1 MGRCRGV
8 SMALAMLFLLAGP
21 AFGKSITF
29 GVQAPLSGKYANE
42 GQGIANAVKLI
53 ADRLNEGNGL
63 LGRQVRVITCDDRGD
78 AKAAERCAHELV
90 SKGVFAV
97 VGSYTSGATAASQ
110 PIYDKAEILQTS
122 DGTAEELT
130 LHGYKLF
137 FRNAPPNSAEARFTA
152 KYLIEARHFERIA
165 VLSDHSSFSKGL
177 GDAVVA
183 GVEKLHGNVV
193 YRGYI
198 KSGATHFHRQL
209 ARLAAKHP
217 DVIYFSGYY
226 SEGGRLRA
234 EQARMGIN
242 AVFVGGD
249 ANQNVNFG
257 KLAGAARTGSV
268 IINAPAPENL
278 PYPEAKTFLKAYKS
292 TYGSLPPSIYT
303 LTNAD
308 GMRFIIDAV
317 QKTGSFNPYRVASYL
332 HHHFHNLPY
341 LHQLRY
347 FAGITG
353 PIGFNMFGER
363 FGSPFRAFE
372 IQSSGS
378 YRAVYP

>member
-1 MGRCRGV
+1 MGRCRGLLL
-8 SMALAMLFLLAGP
+8 SLGLLPMLASP
-21 AFGKSITF
+21 AFGKTIIF
-29 GVQAPLSGKYANE
+29 GVQAPLSGQYANE
-42 GQGIANAVKLI
+42 GKGIANAVQLI
-53 ADRLNEGNGL
+53 ADRLNQGNGL
-63 LGRQVRVITCDDRGD
+63 LGRQVKVVTCDDHGD
-78 AKAAERCAHELV
+78 AKGAKSCAHKLV
-90 SKGVFAV
+90 KEGVFAV
-97 VGSYTSGATAASQ
+97 IGSYTSGATAASQ

-152 KYLIEARHFERIA
+152 SYLVKARHFSRIA
-165 VLSDHSSFSKGL
+165 VISDHSSFSKGL

-183 GVEKLHGNVV
+183 GVKKLHGTVV
-193 YRGYI
+193 CRGYI
-198 KSGATHFHRQL
+198 KNGATHFHREL
-209 ARLAAKHP
+209 ARIAGKHP
-217 DVIYFSGYY
+217 DAIYFSGYY

-234 EQARMGIN
+234 EQARMGIK

-249 ANQNVNFG
+249 ANQNVKFG
-257 KLAGAARTGSV
+257 KLAGSAKAGSV

-278 PYPEAKTFLKAYKS
+278 PYPEAKTFLKAYHS
-292 TYGSLPPSIYT
+292 AYGTMPPSIYT

-372 IQSSGS
+372 IQSDGT
-378 YRAVYP
+378 YRGVYP